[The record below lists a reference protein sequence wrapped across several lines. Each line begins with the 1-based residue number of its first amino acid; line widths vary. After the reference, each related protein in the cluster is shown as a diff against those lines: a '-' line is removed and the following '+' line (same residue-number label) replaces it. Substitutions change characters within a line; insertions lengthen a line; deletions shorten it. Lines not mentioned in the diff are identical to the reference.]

1 MRTLEADVGRKL
13 GRPFPREALAAFC
26 KRHRVTQF
34 AFFGSILRDDF
45 SADSDVDVMVTFA
58 PDAHPALW
66 DVMGMEDELKEIFG
80 RDVDIVTRRGVE
92 LSGDGHWKRN
102 VLDVAEV
109 VDVA

>member
-1 MRTLEADVGRKL
+1 MSPAEAEVSRKL

-26 KRHRVTQF
+26 RRHRVTEF

-45 SADSDVDVMVTFA
+45 SPDSDVDVMVTFA
-58 PDAHPALW
+58 PDARPALW

-80 RDVDIVTRRGVE
+80 REVDLVTRRGVE
-92 LSGDGHWKRN
+92 LSRDGHWKRS

-109 VDVA
+109 VNVA